1 MTTPAHQFAE
11 RSSQSLAR
19 GDGESALQHARHGL
33 AMCGEI
39 PGLIWEEC
47 EALRALGRIGER
59 MLRLNRLA
67 ALQPRD
73 PVVLVELGLAL
84 LNTPSAP
91 QAIKP
96 LRAAVA
102 LGYKNVGVEL
112 ALAGL
117 EMGGPDSA
125 QCEAR
130 LRAILADDPEHFGA
144 QGMLWRLLSQQCRWA
159 EAALLE
165 RNLSK
170 RIAEGE
176 ASPALQPFWLLG
188 SDLDEALLHR
198 YALNHKQLV
207 EGDVT
212 HKQGTVFAETQQRPA
227 NEPLRIGYLSSDFYH
242 HATAMLI
249 AGLLESHSSS
259 VEVFA
264 YSYGPRVEDDYRTRL
279 RQAVPNWRDINAM
292 SDDAAAQQI
301 RADGIDVLVELK
313 GRTYGARLGITAR
326 KPAPVIVHYLG
337 YPGTLAADGIDYLV
351 ADPILVPSE
360 SESRY
365 AESVLRMPLCYQAND
380 TRRVRPAPT
389 PRAELGLPDDAI
401 VLCNFNQSY
410 KWSERFMRVWM
421 RALQRAPKA
430 VLWLLEPDTV
440 ARANVMTMAKEHN
453 VVAQIHWA
461 PRAKME
467 AHLARLGAA
476 NLALDQLPCASHTTG
491 SDALWVGVP
500 LLTCIGDTYQGRV
513 GASLVNAAGL
523 IDLIVPNIEAYERM
537 LGNLLAQPDRLLSL
551 QADYAARAATAPL
564 FDTATFTAAWE
575 ALLRTTY
582 DARASAR
589 AQSDSMGSTF

>member
-1 MTTPAHQFAE
+1 VTTPAHQFAE

-19 GDGESALQHARHGL
+19 GDNDAALQHARHGL
-33 AMCGEI
+33 AVCGEV

-47 EALRALGRIGER
+47 EALRALGRTGER

-67 ALQPRD
+67 ALQPSD

-117 EMGGPDSA
+117 EMGGPDAA

-130 LRAILADDPEHFGA
+130 LRAILADDAAHFGA

-159 EAALLE
+159 ESARLE
-165 RNLSK
+165 DYVK
-170 RIAEGE
+170 ERIARGE

-198 YALNHKQLV
+198 YALKHKQLV
-207 EGDVT
+207 EGD
-212 HKQGTVFAETQQRPA
+212 A
-227 NEPLRIGYLSSDFYH
+227 NANSVGALANTSTRDANQPLRIGYLSSDFYH

-264 YSYGPRVEDDYRTRL
+264 YSYGPRVDDDYRTRL
-279 RQAVPNWRDINAM
+279 KRAVPNWRDINAM

-337 YPGTLAADGIDYLV
+337 YPGTLAADGIVYLV

-360 SESRY
+360 SELHY
-365 AESVLRMPLCYQAND
+365 TESVLRMPRCYQAND
-380 TRRVRPAPT
+380 ARRARPAPT

-410 KWSERFMRVWM
+410 KWGERFMRVWM

-430 VLWLLEPDTV
+430 VLWLLEPDAV

-467 AHLARLGAA
+467 AHLARLAAA
-476 NLALDQLPCASHTTG
+476 NLALDQLPYASHTTG
-491 SDALWVGVP
+491 SDALWMGVP
-500 LLTCIGDTYQGRV
+500 LLTCIGNTYQGRV
-513 GASLVNAAGL
+513 GASLANAVGL
-523 IDLIVPNIEAYERM
+523 NDLIVPNIEAYERM

-551 QADYAARAATAPL
+551 QAEYASRAATAPL
-564 FDTATFTAAWE
+564 FDTTSFTAQWE
-575 ALLRTTY
+575 TLLRTTY
-582 DARASAR
+582 DAWASAH
-589 AQSDSMGSTF
+589 AQGDSAGGIG